1 VRKIERGFTVLELLI
16 AVVVILVLAT
26 YALKK
31 FEETRRSAEFL
42 NLVSRVE
49 YAVRGAKVRALELS
63 EYVKVRVENNSVFIE
78 RCGYDNASCIPERS
92 ISADGFVIEANRSE
106 FVFTPR
112 GLSNTSGSICV
123 MDPETGMN
131 RKIIINR
138 GGIRVEIEEGGSC

>member
-1 VRKIERGFTVLELLI
+1 VKAYKRGFTLIEAVIVLAVLLI
-16 AVVVILVLAT
+16 LA
-26 YALKK
+26 YFLMAK
-31 FEETRRSAEFL
+31 FEELRRTAEFL

-63 EYVKVRVENNSVFIE
+63 EYVKVKVENNTLTVE
-78 RCGYDNASCIPERS
+78 RCGYDNASCTVERS
-92 ISADGFVIEANRSE
+92 VSANGFTLDANRSE

-112 GLSNTSGSICV
+112 GLSSTSGSICV

-138 GGIRVEIEEGGSC
+138 GGIRVEVEEGSC